1 MTILAIDFMNIAHR
15 ARSGFKLGPAP
26 VVFNFFRQ
34 FKSLVDRFKPNR
46 VYVVLEGKPIQRY
59 EALAE
64 YKANRK
70 VEADDPRAE
79 ELAQFF
85 KQKDVIVDLLT
96 KYFPV
101 SVVRHPTSECDDT
114 IANLIR
120 TSSTAVD
127 WVIVSSDTDF
137 TQVLHD
143 RPNVR
148 LYNPVQDKFVEAPTD
163 YDYCVWKALRGDA
176 TDNIPGIPGVGDKT
190 AAKLAS
196 DPNLL
201 AEFIYRPEV
210 KPIFERNYNLVRF
223 QEWSEEERLQM
234 TSSSPTADWDAIKSV
249 FEGYGFNSMVK
260 DGSWQKYVS
269 SFENLWGNN
278 N

>member
-46 VYVVLEGKPIQRY
+46 VYVVLEGKPVKRY

-148 LYNPVQDKFVEAPTD
+148 LYNPVQDKFVEAPTG

>member
-34 FKSLVDRFKPNR
+34 FKSLIDRFKPNR

>member
-46 VYVVLEGKPIQRY
+46 VYVVLEGKPVKRY

-148 LYNPVQDKFVEAPTD
+148 LYNPVQDKFVEAPAD

>member
-46 VYVVLEGKPIQRY
+46 IYVVLEGKPVHRY

-64 YKANRK
+64 YKAHRK
-70 VEADDPRAE
+70 VEADDPKAE

-85 KQKDVIVDLLT
+85 KQKDVIVDLL
-96 KYFPV
+96 KRHFPV

-137 TQVLHD
+137 TQILHD
-143 RPNVR
+143 RHNVR
-148 LYNPVQDKFVEAPTD
+148 LYNPVQDKFVEAPKD
-163 YDYCVWKALRGDA
+163 YDYCVWKALRGDSS
-176 TDNIPGIPGVGDKT
+176 DNIPGIPGVGDKT

-210 KPIFERNYNLVRF
+210 KPIFERNYNLIRF
-223 QEWSEEERLQM
+223 QEWSEEDRLQM
-234 TSSSPTADWDAIKSV
+234 TSSSPTVDWDAIKSV